1 MKKTIFTLALLSVV
15 MVSCSDDS
23 NNSNNSS
30 NDELQRSANKEFILF
45 TTSNTTGRASVT
57 DYNETSPAT
66 YSFTVASTD
75 ADGAYYFGDSDEFI
89 LASRSNN
96 RVESYSEVMGAV
108 AMNSPALSLAATSTS
123 DFNNAREIAVYG
135 DKVVVTQDQSAA
147 NGNTNKLVVYQ
158 KTATGF
164 TLLNSYTVN
173 FKTWGIHL
181 EGNTLFAV
189 ADLTGDLLSFDN
201 FFANADGA
209 ILPTKRV
216 TVEGLVRT
224 HGITY
229 SKRSNT
235 MVLTDVGLA
244 ASDSD
249 GGIIVLKGFTELFA
263 ATPNMGTIALN
274 KQIRIYGSA
283 TSLGNPVDVAYDN
296 FTKTIFV
303 AERLNGGGKLLT
315 FSLPNSNVN
324 AAPASSRAEAG
335 VSSVYLFRE

>member
-1 MKKTIFTLALLSVV
+1 MTLLSAV

-23 NNSNNSS
+23 GNSMN
-30 NDELQRSANKEFILF
+30 EQRSANKEFTLF
-45 TTSNTTGRASVT
+45 TTSNTTGRVSIT
-57 DYNETSPAT
+57 DYNQSTPAT

-75 ADGAYYFGDSDEFI
+75 ADGAYYFDDSDEIIF
-89 LASRSNN
+89 ASRTNN
-96 RVESYSEVMGAV
+96 RVESYGAV
-108 AMNSPALSLAATSTS
+108 YDAVAANAAALPLSYNSSS
-123 DFNNAREIAVYG
+123 DFNNGREIAVMG
-135 DKVVVTQDQSAA
+135 DKVVVAQDQNAA
-147 NGNTNKLVVYQ
+147 NNNTNKFVVYQ
-158 KTATGF
+158 KTDSGF
-164 TLLNSYTVN
+164 TLLNSYTLN
-173 FKTWGIHL
+173 FKIWGIHL
-181 EGNTLFAV
+181 EGTTLYAV
-189 ADLTGDLLSFDN
+189 ADLTGDLLSFEN

-216 TVEGLVRT
+216 TIEGLVRT

-244 ASDSD
+244 TSDSD

-263 ATPNMGTIALN
+263 ATPNMGTIAMN
-274 KQIRIYGSA
+274 KQIRIYGPA

-303 AERLNGGGKLLT
+303 AERLNGGGKVLT
-315 FSLPNSNVN
+315 FDLPNSNVDV
-324 AAPASSRAEAG
+324 APASSRPEPG

>member
-1 MKKTIFTLALLSVV
+1 MKKTIFTMALSSAV
-15 MVSCSDDS
+15 MVSCSD
-23 NNSNNSS
+23 NSNNSS
-30 NDELQRSANKEFILF
+30 NEQLERSVNKEFILF
-45 TTSNTTGRASVT
+45 TTSNTTGKVSVT
-57 DYNETSPAT
+57 DYNQPSSAIS
-66 YSFTVASTD
+66 SFTVASTD
-75 ADGAYYFGDSDEFI
+75 ADGAYYFSETDEFI

-96 RVESYSEVMGAV
+96 RVEAYSEVMGAV
-108 AMNSPALSLAATSTS
+108 AMIMPALSLSATSTS
-123 DFNNAREIAVYG
+123 DFTNAREIAVSG
-135 DKVVVTQDQSAA
+135 DKVVVTQDQFAG
-147 NGNTNKLVVYQ
+147 NGNVNKLIVYQ
-158 KTATGF
+158 KTDSGF

-181 EGNTLFAV
+181 EGNTLYAV

-244 ASDSD
+244 TSDSD
-249 GGIIVLKGFTELFA
+249 GGIIVLRGFTELFA

-274 KQIRIYGSA
+274 KQIRIYGPS
-283 TSLGNPVDVAYDN
+283 TLLGNPVDVAYDH

-315 FSLPNSNVN
+315 FDLPNSSVN
-324 AAPASSRAEAG
+324 TMPKSSRAEAG